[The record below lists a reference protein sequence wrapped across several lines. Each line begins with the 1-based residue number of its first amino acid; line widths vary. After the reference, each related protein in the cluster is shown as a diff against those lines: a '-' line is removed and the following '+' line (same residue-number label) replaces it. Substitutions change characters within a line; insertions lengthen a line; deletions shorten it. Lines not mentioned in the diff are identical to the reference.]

1 MNHTFSARIMLS
13 PARTLIRWLAH
24 GLIPDIASNARGV
37 PCSALPPPS
46 VPQNAGLAIVTGA
59 TGGLGSAVCHGLA
72 ERGFEVVVAARDA
85 TAGQQLV
92 SDITAAG
99 GTADFS
105 FCDLSTPGGA
115 AALASALLDRGAIA
129 LLVNNAGVMG
139 GSQADTMAVNAIAPA
154 VLTLGL
160 MPQLAAAPSPRVVN
174 VGSSAV
180 RVPFEV
186 TRPRYMSL
194 LLDTTEPPL
203 TRSSDWRTP

>member
-1 MNHTFSARIMLS
+1 M
-13 PARTLIRWLAH
+13 
-24 GLIPDIASNARGV
+24 
-37 PCSALPPPS
+37 
-46 VPQNAGLAIVTGA
+46 
-59 TGGLGSAVCHGLA
+59 
-72 ERGFEVVVAARDA
+72 VVAARDA